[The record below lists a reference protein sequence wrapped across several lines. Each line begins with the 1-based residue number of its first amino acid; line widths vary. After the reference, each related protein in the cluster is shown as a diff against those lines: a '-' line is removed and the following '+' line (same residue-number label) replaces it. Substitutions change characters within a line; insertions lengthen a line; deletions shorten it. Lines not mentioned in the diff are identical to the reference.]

1 MFDNLSSKITSVL
14 NKLTS
19 KGRITEQDIDS
30 TLREVRLALLE
41 ADVNF
46 KVARDLM
53 NNIREKSLN
62 ADLLNNITPGQ
73 QIIKI
78 THEEFTN
85 ILGKTNHKILFSE
98 QSPSVIL
105 LVGLNGSGKTTTAAK
120 LAWNLKQDNKS
131 PLLVAGDI
139 YRPAAIDQLKVLGK
153 QINVP
158 VFSLENYKSV
168 LDIVSASIEYTKTS
182 QFDCVI
188 FDTAGRFQID
198 EELMMELDNIKKE
211 LSPVET
217 LLIVD
222 SMTGQDAVNV
232 AKSFNEKIGITG
244 TILSKLD
251 GDARG
256 GAALSISSITNVPV
270 KFIGTGEKFSDLEV
284 FHPERLASRILGMGD
299 VLTLIEKS
307 QNVID
312 TNDLVDLKNK
322 IKKSQFD
329 LDDFLK
335 QMQQIKK
342 MGSFSQ
348 MLDMVPGISKFK
360 GNIDSNTLD
369 DNHFKKTEAIIYS
382 MTKEER
388 QKPEIISG
396 SRRRRISL
404 GSGTNPQDVNQ
415 LLNQFKQAQNLIKQ
429 LASGKMPK
437 NMMNKFK

>member
-1 MFDNLSSKITSVL
+1 M
-14 NKLTS
+14 
-19 KGRITEQDIDS
+19 
-30 TLREVRLALLE
+30 
-41 ADVNF
+41 
-46 KVARDLM
+46 
-53 NNIREKSLN
+53 
-62 ADLLNNITPGQ
+62 
-73 QIIKI
+73 
-78 THEEFTN
+78 
-85 ILGKTNHKILFSE
+85 
-98 QSPSVIL
+98 
-105 LVGLNGSGKTTTAAK
+105 
-120 LAWNLKQDNKS
+120 
-131 PLLVAGDI
+131 
-139 YRPAAIDQLKVLGK
+139 
-153 QINVP
+153 
-158 VFSLENYKSV
+158 
-168 LDIVSASIEYTKTS
+168 
-182 QFDCVI
+182 
-188 FDTAGRFQID
+188 
-198 EELMMELDNIKKE
+198 
-211 LSPVET
+211 
-217 LLIVD
+217 
-222 SMTGQDAVNV
+222 
-232 AKSFNEKIGITG
+232 
-244 TILSKLD
+244 
-251 GDARG
+251 
-256 GAALSISSITNVPV
+256 PV

-348 MLDMVPGISKFK
+348 MLNMVPGISKFK

-415 LLNQFKQAQNLIKQ
+415 LLNQFKQAQKLMKQ
-429 LASGKMPK
+429 VASGKMPK
-437 NMMNKFK
+437 NMMNMFK